1 MSSEQAMLVVFV
13 AATVAPLIGGLVFGP
28 RVPPVVIEI
37 VVGILI
43 GPHVFDLAE
52 RTSVVDYVA
61 TLGLSFLFFMAGMEI
76 DFAQVDGQPL
86 TLGAVTWFTSI
97 AVGLTMGTLLQGTGV
112 VLSSLLVGVAF
123 TTTALGTLMPILRDN
138 KELDT
143 RFGTLVVGA
152 GTVGEF
158 GPIVLVSTLLSSH
171 SSAASFGAILTFL
184 ALAMVIA
191 VTALKLHP
199 PNLMRVIGRSM
210 HTSAQLPVRLAV
222 CLIIAFVFL
231 TAHIGLDAVLGAF
244 AAGVIVS
251 LVAGRDRA
259 ELDGKLEAIAYGV
272 FIPVF
277 FVTTGLSFDLPSL
290 ASSQALWRLP
300 LFVCMFLLVR
310 GAPALLVYR
319 RALPSLAD
327 RIDLALFTSTQLP
340 LVVAIATIGLA
351 THRMHPY
358 TASALIGA
366 GMTSVLIFPML
377 AEARRIRRRG
387 LPHAPTSAPETASA
401 VYLSDPVTALPRH

>member
-1 MSSEQAMLVVFV
+1 MSSDQAMLVVFV
-13 AATVAPLIGGLVFGP
+13 AATASPLVGGLVFGP

-52 RTSVVDYVA
+52 RTSVVDFFA
-61 TLGLSFLFFMAGMEI
+61 TLGLSLLFFMAGMEI
-76 DFAQVDGQPL
+76 DFTRINGPPL

-97 AVGLTMGTLLQGTGV
+97 AVGLAMGTLLQGAGV

-123 TTTALGTLMPILRDN
+123 TTTALGTLIPILRDN
-138 KELDT
+138 HELET
-143 RFGTLVVGA
+143 GFGVLVVGA
-152 GTVGEF
+152 GAVGEF
-158 GPIVLVSTLLSSH
+158 GPIVLISTLLSS
-171 SSAASFGAILTFL
+171 SSASASFGAILTFV

-210 HTSAQLPVRLAV
+210 HTSAQLPVRLTV

-251 LVAGRDRA
+251 LAAGHERA
-259 ELDGKLEAIAYGV
+259 ELDDKLEAIAFGV

-277 FVTTGLSFDLPSL
+277 FVTTGLSFDLPALSTS
-290 ASSQALWRLP
+290 AALWRLP

-310 GAPALLVYR
+310 GAPALLTYK
-319 RALPSLAD
+319 RALPSVAD
-327 RIDLALFTSTQLP
+327 RIDLALLTSTQLP
-340 LVVAIATIGLA
+340 LVVAITAIGVATN
-351 THRMHPY
+351 RMRPY

-366 GMTSVLIFPML
+366 GMISVLVFPML
-377 AEARRIRRRG
+377 AEARRSARSEARPVG
-387 LPHAPTSAPETASA
+387 DPTSEVASPGRPNEP
-401 VYLSDPVTALPRH
+401 DPIP